1 MTTPSAEHSAA
12 SRRTRDG
19 VLCAIGA
26 YGIWGV
32 LPLLFAVFT
41 AFHAVDVL
49 AWRIVCALVMC
60 VLMLAVSRGW
70 KRLAAVARRRR
81 EHSMLVLAG
90 LLIAVN
96 WYLYIVASTTGH
108 VLEASL
114 GYFIN
119 PLATIVLGVLVLR
132 EKLRPLQWVAVGVSV
147 MAVAVLTWGYGAL
160 PWISLALA
168 GSFALYGLVKNR
180 MGSSVDPLTGMTV
193 ETTWLTL
200 PAVAWLFVGGLIPGA
215 GALGAGLVGEI
226 STWQL
231 VALLATGVVTVTP
244 LMLFAG
250 ASSRLRLSSVGM
262 FQYIAPILQF
272 VVGYVV
278 LGEQMSAGRWWGF
291 GLVWVAVVL
300 LLADVLRVRR
310 RNPKPPSPSS
320 SS

>member
-1 MTTPSAEHSAA
+1 MTTPPEKLDS

-26 YGIWGV
+26 YGMWGV
-32 LPLLFAVFT
+32 LPLLFVVFT
-41 AFHAVDVL
+41 AFNPIDVL
-49 AWRIVCALVMC
+49 AWRIVCALAMC
-60 VLMLAVSRGW
+60 LIMLAVTRGW
-70 KRLAAVARRRR
+70 RRLASVARRPR

-90 LLIAVN
+90 VLIAVN
-96 WYLYIVASTTGH
+96 WFLYIVASTTGH

-132 EKLRPLQWVAVGVSV
+132 ERLRPLQWVAVGVSV
-147 MAVAVLTWGYGAL
+147 VAVAVLTWDYGAL
-160 PWISLALA
+160 PWLSLALA
-168 GSFALYGLVKNR
+168 GSFAVYGLVKNR
-180 MGSSVDPLTGMTV
+180 LGSSVDPLTGMTV

-200 PAVAWLFVGGLIPGA
+200 PAVVWLGVAGLIPGA
-215 GALGAGLVGEI
+215 GALGAGLVGAI
-226 STWQL
+226 GPWQL

-250 ASSRLRLSSVGM
+250 ASARLRLSSVGM

-272 VVGYVV
+272 LVGYVV
-278 LGEQMSAGRWWGF
+278 MGEQMSAGRWAGF

-300 LLADVLRVRR
+300 LLADVARVRR
-310 RNPKPPSPSS
+310 RNPAPRPPSRSV
-320 SS
+320 

>member
-1 MTTPSAEHSAA
+1 MTPPPENLQP

-26 YGIWGV
+26 YGMWGV
-32 LPLLFAVFT
+32 LPLLFVVFT
-41 AFHAVDVL
+41 AFNPVDVL

-60 VLMLAVSRGW
+60 LLMLAVTRGW
-70 KRLAAVARRRR
+70 RRLAAVARRRR

-90 LLIAVN
+90 VLIAVN
-96 WYLYIVASTTGH
+96 WFLYIVASTTGH

-132 EKLRPLQWVAVGVSV
+132 ERLRPLQWVAVGVSV
-147 MAVAVLTWGYGAL
+147 VAVAVLTWDYGAL
-160 PWISLALA
+160 PWLSLALA
-168 GSFALYGLVKNR
+168 GTFAVYGLVKNR
-180 MGSSVDPLTGMTV
+180 LGSSVDPLTGMTV
-193 ETTWLTL
+193 ETTWLTV
-200 PAVAWLFVGGLIPGA
+200 PAVVWLGVAGLIPGA
-215 GALGAGLVGEI
+215 GALGAGLVGAI
-226 STWQL
+226 DPWQL

-250 ASSRLRLSSVGM
+250 ASARLRLSSVGM

-272 VVGYVV
+272 LVGYVV
-278 LGEQMSAGRWWGF
+278 MGEQMSAGRWWGF

-300 LLADVLRVRR
+300 LLADVARVRR
-310 RNPKPPSPSS
+310 RNPAPRPPRRSV
-320 SS
+320 